1 MSRQRVKG
9 KKKSGDV
16 LRCLLPC
23 YSRKKLPQPSVPS
36 SSPRPQQAIVT
47 FRDNT
52 VTLSDIPP
60 VQDLQVGLANSAR
73 LPLDTETQYDFC
85 MVSAELD
92 YEMAGQFNKE
102 ITDRFQLTGFP
113 LGDTLGVD
121 QFSAFESAMSKSSKV
136 LFYITENFLVDAFCA
151 RLLHNTMFTP
161 FNSAI
166 SARIVPVVETAD
178 ISLPPALRIMNR
190 LVRSKDV
197 QFNAMMPQIFDSSVR
212 QQKFKRRQQLD
223 KMLDQQRH
231 ELAISLVRQ
240 KLELCETSCDE
251 NEEGQK
257 ALKNK
262 EKGTRTIGRPR
273 TRWMDPAQKDME
285 AKGVDWRREAEGEV
299 WRDRQ
304 EWKMMCQTTHKEKKV
319 SWWLKYHSCDIS

>member
-23 YSRKKLPQPSVPS
+23 YSRKKIPQPSVPS
-36 SSPRPQQAIVT
+36 PSPRPQQAIVT
-47 FRDNT
+47 CRENAT
-52 VTLSDIPP
+52 PAVTPSDTPP
-60 VQDLQVGLANSAR
+60 VQDLQLVPSTWPTDNLRATIENMVCGEKAVTSASSLDTILAEVEQELNIR
-73 LPLDTETQYDFC
+73 LPLDTEPQYDFC

-92 YEMAGQFNKE
+92 YEMADQFSKE
-102 ITDRFQLTGFP
+102 ITDRFQLTGFS
-113 LGDTLGVD
+113 LGETLGAD

-166 SARIVPVVETAD
+166 SARIVPVVETAGT
-178 ISLPPALRIMNR
+178 SLPPALRIMNR

-212 QQKFKRRQQLD
+212 QQKFKRRQHLE

-231 ELAISLVRQ
+231 KLAISLVRQ
-240 KLELCETSCDE
+240 KLELCET
-251 NEEGQK
+251 
-257 ALKNK
+257 
-262 EKGTRTIGRPR
+262 
-273 TRWMDPAQKDME
+273 
-285 AKGVDWRREAEGEV
+285 
-299 WRDRQ
+299 
-304 EWKMMCQTTHKEKKV
+304 
-319 SWWLKYHSCDIS
+319 

>member
-60 VQDLQVGLANSAR
+60 VQDLQVGLANSARFAQSNVLTLVLDQTAEDGEIWGSIPLVPSTWPSDNLRSTVENMVCGEKAVISASSLDTILAEVEQELNTR

-240 KLELCETSCDE
+240 KLELCET
-251 NEEGQK
+251 
-257 ALKNK
+257 
-262 EKGTRTIGRPR
+262 
-273 TRWMDPAQKDME
+273 
-285 AKGVDWRREAEGEV
+285 
-299 WRDRQ
+299 
-304 EWKMMCQTTHKEKKV
+304 
-319 SWWLKYHSCDIS
+319 